1 MFLSFSLSIYIL
13 FFIKIYLLLFQ
24 VICMCLSI
32 QLSSN
37 YRLPLFFFSLSV
49 SLSIFLFRCF
59 LSSLF
64 LVFFFSYRGSPVCLL
79 GSSRLNCPLASL
91 SPPGPP
97 PLAHTHIHLYI
108 HLYIYILVP
117 LRLLSGNERQSHE
130 TRHLSRRD
138 VAR

>member
-1 MFLSFSLSIYIL
+1 
-13 FFIKIYLLLFQ
+13 
-24 VICMCLSI
+24 MCLSI
-32 QLSSN
+32 QLMSN
-37 YRLPLFFFSLSV
+37 YRQTHYRLPLFFFSLSF

-64 LVFFFSYRGSPVCLL
+64 LIFFFSYRGSPVCLL

-108 HLYIYILVP
+108 HLYLYIYILVP

-138 VAR
+138 VDR